1 LIFPSPLISHL
12 ASTVQYAG
20 EKTERPIVHAH
31 SHAYFDCACKLLER
45 AVRAKTASGLSS
57 SLSAPG
63 ILGRIR
69 VQSIHHASIF
79 RNKADGSERQS
90 GTGVER
96 RSRAESDT
104 WSCQV
109 GSGEGSRTEAP
120 CAGRLCCLALS
131 PRWLETCRS
140 PDVSDALPTCT
151 AAHEAAG
158 GLIDGGKGIG
168 DCYSG
173 TRSVRC

>member
-1 LIFPSPLISHL
+1 M
-12 ASTVQYAG
+12 QYAG

-45 AVRAKTASGLSS
+45 AGRAKTASGLSS

-63 ILGRIR
+63 ILDRIR

-79 RNKADGSERQS
+79 RNKADGSERAS

-104 WSCQV
+104 RSGQV
-109 GSGEGSRTEAP
+109 GVRRGKQNRSPVRRTALLFGS
-120 CAGRLCCLALS
+120 L
-131 PRWLETCRS
+131 WLETCRS

-151 AAHEAAG
+151 AAHEAAD
-158 GLIDGGKGIG
+158 GLTDGGGKGIG